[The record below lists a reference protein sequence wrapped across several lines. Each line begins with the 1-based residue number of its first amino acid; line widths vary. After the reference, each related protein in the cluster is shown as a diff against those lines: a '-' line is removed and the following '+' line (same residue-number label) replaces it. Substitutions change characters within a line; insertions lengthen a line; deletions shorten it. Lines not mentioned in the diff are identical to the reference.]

1 MVMKV
6 LKFIVSMSV
15 LCFVVGVAGRFDWSE
30 QIVYNMTETTYK
42 AIVSKLG
49 EDSNQYDIATE
60 YMNNKKYYDTLSEW
74 GERV

>member
-1 MVMKV
+1 MIMKV

-30 QIVYNMTETTYK
+30 QIVYNMSETTYN
-42 AIVSKLG
+42 AIVAKLG

-60 YMNNKKYYDTLSEW
+60 YMRNRTYYDALSE
-74 GERV
+74 

>member
-6 LKFIVSMSV
+6 LKFIVSMFV

-30 QIVYNMTETTYK
+30 QIVYNMNETTYN
-42 AIVSKLG
+42 AIVTKLG

-60 YMNNKKYYDTLSEW
+60 YMSNKKYYDALSE
-74 GERV
+74 